1 MAQNAS
7 RFDKVTS
14 VTVPA
19 DREQAK
25 RWRAAAE
32 VQAYGSVSTWL
43 AETADTYLRE
53 IGKTRK
59 ALPLKWS
66 GYYFEFS

>member
-1 MAQNAS
+1 MGWPRMAS

-14 VTVPA
+14 FTVPA
-19 DREQAK
+19 DHEQAK

-43 AETADTYLRE
+43 AETADTYLPMRDRQE
-53 IGKTRK
+53 
-59 ALPLKWS
+59 P
-66 GYYFEFS
+66 